1 MRIRVRN
8 PLRATVALA
17 LTAAIAVGSVVA
29 RADTP
34 EELDAAEDRLEE
46 LRETIASEE
55 AAVSALQVEMNALAG
70 RIEEANS
77 KIERTHEQIASTQER
92 VEVTQRRLGRLKGR
106 LNERAVVAYMSGA
119 SNLDLLLG
127 SDSMT
132 VFSDRLAFMSA
143 ISEADADLVTSVENA
158 SYELTVIQAEL
169 EAQLRANQQGLASLQ
184 ADNTELQAKFVEQ
197 ENRLARAIS
206 LRADAVD
213 LVFKLEK
220 QLQAELAPPP
230 PPPVSSGG
238 GSADGISGPLYTCPV
253 SGPHAYADTFGQLH
267 VHPGWSHIHQG
278 NDIMAPYGAP
288 IVASIDGVAVS
299 GSDENAGLYVTVT
312 GADGFVQMLHMS
324 AFGKLGSVKT
334 GDVVGYIGTS
344 GNASG
349 PHTHFEWH
357 PAGGPAVDPYPHLN
371 EVC

>member
-8 PLRATVALA
+8 PFRALVAFA
-17 LTAAIAVGSVVA
+17 LTAAMAVGSVVA

-34 EELDAAEDRLEE
+34 EELDAAEARLEE
-46 LRETIASEE
+46 LRATISREE
-55 AAVSALQVEMNALAG
+55 SAVAGLQREMNVLAG
-70 RIEEANS
+70 RIEEADS
-77 KIERTHEQIASTQER
+77 EIERTLEQIASAEER
-92 VEVTQRRLGRLKGR
+92 VAATERRLERLRAR
-106 LNERAVVAYMSGA
+106 LGERAAQAYMNGPS
-119 SNLDLLLG
+119 SLDLLLG
-127 SDSMT
+127 SESMT
-132 VFSDRLAFMSA
+132 VFSDRIEYMSA
-143 ISEADADLVTSVENA
+143 VAEADADLANSVENT
-158 SYELTVIQAEL
+158 SYELEVTKAEL
-169 EAQLRANQQGLASLQ
+169 EAQLASRQESLASLR
-184 ADNTELQAKFVEQ
+184 ADSAELEAKFVEQ
-197 ENRLARAIS
+197 EARLARAVS

-213 LVFKLEK
+213 LVSRLED

-230 PPPVSSGG
+230 PVSSTGG
-238 GSADGISGPLYTCPV
+238 TSDGIPGPLYACPV
-253 SGPHAYADTFGQLH
+253 SGPHAYADTFGHLH

-288 IVASIDGVAVS
+288 IVSAIDGLAVS

-312 GADGFVQMLHMS
+312 GPDGFVQMLHMS
-324 AFGKLGSVKT
+324 AIGNLGPVKT

-357 PAGGPAVDPYPHLN
+357 PGGGPAVDPYPHLN